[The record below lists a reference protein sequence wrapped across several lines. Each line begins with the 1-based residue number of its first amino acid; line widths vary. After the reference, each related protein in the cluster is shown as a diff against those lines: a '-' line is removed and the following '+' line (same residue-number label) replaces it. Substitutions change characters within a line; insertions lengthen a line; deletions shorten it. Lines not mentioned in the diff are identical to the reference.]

1 VPGPTTLAF
10 LGDLMLG
17 RRVSESL
24 RTKPPEWIWGDV
36 LPLLRGA
43 DAVIANLESPITA
56 HRKPWRATWKTFHF
70 RADPAAV
77 EMLHSANI
85 RLVSLANN
93 HILDFNAEGLFE
105 TIRHLDAAGIAY
117 AGAGRDSAAAAA
129 PAVLRLPAL
138 RIGVLA
144 ATDTMR
150 SFRGG
155 PSAPG
160 TNYIAI
166 ERDSPA
172 LEWIA
177 ESAAAL
183 RREGAAP
190 IVLSLHWGPNMRLQP
205 RARFRAF
212 ARAAIERGV
221 DIVHGH
227 SAHVFQA
234 VEAHRGGVI
243 LYDTGNFIDDHWN
256 FWNFGT
262 YWNFPFRHDDWSFV
276 FLVDL
281 EAGRPRRLRMI
292 PVQTRPWPLR
302 RATGATFEAIAR
314 RMDRLSAALGGPI
327 ARTPEGLAIEITA
340 PRDHA

>member
-1 VPGPTTLAF
+1 MPGPTTLAF

-17 RRVSESL
+17 RRVSELL
-24 RTKPPEWIWGDV
+24 RTRSPEWIWGDV
-36 LPLLRGA
+36 LPLLRAA
-43 DAVIANLESPITA
+43 DAVLANLESPITSHGEA
-56 HRKPWRATWKTFHF
+56 WRATWKMFHF

-77 EMLHSANI
+77 DMLRCANI

-93 HILDFNAEGLFE
+93 HILDFNAEGLRE
-105 TIRHLDAAGIAY
+105 TIRHLDAAGIAH
-117 AGAGRDSAAAAA
+117 AGAGEDAAAAAA
-129 PAVLRLPAL
+129 PAVLRRSELDVGL
-138 RIGVLA
+138 LA

-150 SFRGG
+150 SFRSG
-155 PSAPG
+155 PAAPG
-160 TNYIAI
+160 TNYIAV
-166 ERDSPA
+166 RRASPA

-177 ESAAAL
+177 RSAAAL
-183 RREGAAP
+183 RGEGAAP
-190 IVLSLHWGPNMRLQP
+190 IVLSLHWGPNMRLRP

-234 VEAHRGGVI
+234 VEVHRGGVI

-256 FWNFGT
+256 FWNFGI
-262 YWNFPFRHDDWSFV
+262 YWHFPFRRDDWSFV

-281 EAGRPRRLRMI
+281 EAGRPRRLRLI

-302 RATGATFEAIAR
+302 VASGWALDAIAR
-314 RMDRLSAALGGPI
+314 RMEALSGARAGPI
-327 ARTPEGLAIEITA
+327 ARTEEGLMIAIPPAAE
-340 PRDHA
+340 HA